1 MSEGI
6 RKVKQQNGAVTIR
19 RNTENEEEK
28 TDNMD
33 KVYTCIEN
41 LILYTLR
48 KPSGTKKKNGLH
60 I

>member
-6 RKVKQQNGAVTIR
+6 RKVKQQNGAVTIS

-48 KPSGTKKKNGLH
+48 KPSGTKNGLH